1 MSQLTVSKRKGEK
14 TMKKVLEKAVLLLAI
29 AFMIYSLVDGG
40 SIIMDFL
47 LVYTIIGETALLLK
61 GNDEKAKNLS

>member
-1 MSQLTVSKRKGEK
+1 
-14 TMKKVLEKAVLLLAI
+14 MKKVLEKAVLLLAI

-61 GNDEKAKNLS
+61 GDNEKTKHLSQKMSTLPQ